1 MDSQIAP
8 DAASAKPVLAKS
20 ASSSY
25 LQLQQQKD
33 SHIRGPMEIV
43 GEERIEAP
51 REAVW
56 AALND
61 TEVLKS
67 CVPGCQSLEWTSPTE
82 LLAKIKLRLGV
93 LSVGL
98 TVEIALSN
106 VKPPEHYTINAEGKG
121 GVAGFG
127 KASAHI
133 TLVEDV
139 DGTILHYRT
148 GAEIGGRIAQMGSR
162 FIGGAAQKLAARFF
176 SHLNTAVRQ
185 KIAEA

>member
-1 MDSQIAP
+1 MQIT
-8 DAASAKPVLAKS
+8 
-20 ASSSY
+20 
-25 LQLQQQKD
+25 
-33 SHIRGPMEIV
+33 

-51 REAVW
+51 RKVVW

-61 TEVLKS
+61 TEVLRD
-67 CVPGCQSLEWTSPTE
+67 CVPGCQSLEWTSPTT

-106 VKPPEHYTINAEGKG
+106 IEPPESYTINAEGKG

-127 KASAHI
+127 KASADI
-133 TLVEDV
+133 SLLEDG
-139 DGTILHYRT
+139 DDTILHYRT

-162 FIGGAAQKLAARFF
+162 FIGAAAHKLGSRFF
-176 SHLNTAVRQ
+176 SRLNAAVQQ
-185 KIAEA
+185 KAA

>member
-1 MDSQIAP
+1 
-8 DAASAKPVLAKS
+8 
-20 ASSSY
+20 
-25 LQLQQQKD
+25 
-33 SHIRGPMEIV
+33 MEIV

-67 CVPGCQSLEWTSPTE
+67 CVPGCQSIEWMSPTE
-82 LLAKIKLRLGV
+82 LLAQIKLKLGI

-106 VKPPEHYTINAEGKG
+106 IRPPEHYTINAEGKG

-127 KASAHI
+127 KASADI
-133 TLVEDV
+133 TLMEDGDATV
-139 DGTILHYRT
+139 LHYRT
-148 GAEIGGRIAQMGSR
+148 GAEIGGRVAQMGSR
-162 FIGGAAQKLAARFF
+162 FIGSAAQKLATRFF
-176 SHLNTAVRQ
+176 SHLNTVVQKRSANRRPNAAV
-185 KIAEA
+185 EAG

>member
-1 MDSQIAP
+1 
-8 DAASAKPVLAKS
+8 
-20 ASSSY
+20 
-25 LQLQQQKD
+25 
-33 SHIRGPMEIV
+33 MEIV
-43 GEERIEAP
+43 GEERIDAP

-82 LLAKIKLRLGV
+82 LLAKIKLKLGI

-106 VKPPEHYTINAEGKG
+106 IRPPEGYTISAEGKG

-127 KASAHI
+127 KASADI
-133 TLVEDV
+133 SLVEDE
-139 DGTILHYRT
+139 DATILHYRT

-162 FIGGAAQKLAARFF
+162 FIGSAAEKLASRFF
-176 SHLNTAVRQ
+176 ARLNTVVQEKVGGA
-185 KIAEA
+185 

>member
-1 MDSQIAP
+1 
-8 DAASAKPVLAKS
+8 
-20 ASSSY
+20 
-25 LQLQQQKD
+25 
-33 SHIRGPMEIV
+33 MEIV

-82 LLAKIKLRLGV
+82 LLAKIKLKLGV

-106 VKPPEHYTINAEGKG
+106 IRAPEHYTIDAEGKG
-121 GVAGFG
+121 GIAGFG
-127 KASAHI
+127 KASADI
-133 TLVEDV
+133 MLVEDG
-139 DGTILHYRT
+139 DATILHYRT
-148 GAEIGGRIAQMGSR
+148 GAEIGGRVAQMGSR
-162 FIGGAAQKLAARFF
+162 FIGSAAQKLAARFF
-176 SHLNTAVRQ
+176 SHLNKVVQEKVGGA
-185 KIAEA
+185 

>member
-1 MDSQIAP
+1 MQIT
-8 DAASAKPVLAKS
+8 
-20 ASSSY
+20 
-25 LQLQQQKD
+25 
-33 SHIRGPMEIV
+33 

-51 REAVW
+51 RKVVW

-61 TEVLKS
+61 TEVLRD
-67 CVPGCQSLEWTSPTE
+67 CVPGCQSLEWTSPTT

-106 VKPPEHYTINAEGKG
+106 IQPPESYTINAEGKG

-127 KASAHI
+127 KASADI
-133 TLVEDV
+133 SLLEDG

-162 FIGGAAQKLAARFF
+162 FIGAAAHKLAARFF
-176 SHLNTAVRQ
+176 SHLNAVVQ
-185 KIAEA
+185 EKAA